1 MGAVIQPLCPQ
12 CQHEVR
18 GPHRLYGQ
26 QSYSC
31 DHCRSWGPWKN
42 RLRRRR
48 QAAAIHPITHT
59 DLDVSKPLRTE
70 Q

>member
-31 DHCRSWGPWKN
+31 DHCRSWGRGKTDCAADAK
-42 RLRRRR
+42 RR
-48 QAAAIHPITHT
+48 PFT
-59 DLDVSKPLRTE
+59 PLPTLIWM
-70 Q
+70 